1 MSKGSNRGESFCSR
15 AVIAK
20 VVPTSNPTS
29 SLAQHLTIAAYNLH
43 NGKGV
48 VPPTKIRSP
57 KPHILGPRGLIVKY
71 PKKLKFTSIWTKNSV
86 TE

>member
-1 MSKGSNRGESFCSR
+1 MGRMSKGSKRGESFCSR

-43 NGKGV
+43 DGKGV
-48 VPPTKIRSP
+48 VPHTKKISL
-57 KPHILGPRGLIVKY
+57 ILVGRA
-71 PKKLKFTSIWTKNSV
+71 
-86 TE
+86 